1 MHPNAR
7 LIETLY
13 ASLRDNQ
20 PEVAAACYA
29 DDAHFEDIAFRLDS
43 RERILQMWRLVC
55 SRKVGVTFDSVVADD
70 RKGGA
75 TWVAKYTMAKTH
87 RKVTNAT
94 TSHFEFRDGLIVN
107 HVDRCD
113 AMAWATQAF
122 PFPLKP
128 GPRLDRA
135 APAGHGPQ
143 QAQADSSTTIG
154 AVTPARLL
162 AQ

>member
-29 DDAHFEDIAFRLDS
+29 DDAHFEDIAFRLNGRDC
-43 RERILQMWRLVC
+43 ILQMWRLVC
-55 SRKVGVTFDSVVADD
+55 SQKVRVSFHSVVADD

-87 RKVTNAT
+87 RKVTNDT

-122 PFPLKP
+122 PFPLNLALGTS
-128 GPRLDRA
+128 GPLRQFMASKRLKQFIDASQRRDT
-135 APAGHGPQ
+135 APLFSH
-143 QAQADSSTTIG
+143 
-154 AVTPARLL
+154 
-162 AQ
+162 